1 MSNLFFLGIALAIPI
16 LEFSA
21 VQIHSMLEF
30 QVFVFCLTS
39 PSEKRLLVITVG
51 TSLSFCHFLS
61 FLSAGLKPKS
71 GLGSLFGVLHCAS
84 GTLC

>member
-21 VQIHSMLEF
+21 VQIHAMLEF

-51 TSLSFCHFLS
+51 TSLSFCLFLS

-71 GLGSLFGVLHCAS
+71 GPGSLFDVLHCAS